1 MQGGGLP
8 QAAKHSLAVA
18 FSEINFKNSP
28 GDFLQK
34 VPLAAVYDAFL
45 FSPFGRKH
53 TIHQIA
59 YYISTNRRK
68 TIDNYIEIRYNKNMY
83 ITDSSAVT
91 GTAENVTKEER

>member
-45 FSPFGRKH
+45 FSPFGENIQSIRLLITFLQIVEKLL
-53 TIHQIA
+53 TI
-59 YYISTNRRK
+59 T
-68 TIDNYIEIRYNKNMY
+68 
-83 ITDSSAVT
+83 
-91 GTAENVTKEER
+91 